1 VELPGNTTAEQVEQ
15 WLSASGFTKVQ
26 AEREVATPTGPRKV
40 LDVVADRF
48 RLGTAEKARV
58 VEAIEVALK
67 RGGRLNVYVVG
78 DSSHVVGESSHVI
91 EGTSLAV
98 SALIG
103 VRAE

>member
-1 VELPGNTTAEQVEQ
+1 MVLTFPVELPGNTTAEQVEQ

-58 VEAIEVALK
+58 VEARVAADRDSGASAAGAVAEGARAAGTVAAAVVVAL
-67 RGGRLNVYVVG
+67 
-78 DSSHVVGESSHVI
+78 
-91 EGTSLAV
+91 
-98 SALIG
+98 
-103 VRAE
+103 